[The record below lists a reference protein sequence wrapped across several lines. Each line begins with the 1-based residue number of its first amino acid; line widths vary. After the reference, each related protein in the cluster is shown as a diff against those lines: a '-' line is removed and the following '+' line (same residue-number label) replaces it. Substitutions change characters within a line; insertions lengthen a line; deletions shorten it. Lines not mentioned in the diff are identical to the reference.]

1 MKNLEIE
8 YKQQIANEVPDLWS
22 RIEVGI
28 TAVDNER
35 KNNNVVS
42 LEQAKPKKKVNILK
56 YSAIIGAA
64 ACALIVVVAMINN
77 GGSRNYAPTAEAPSA
92 TYFDAAPSE
101 DAACEAEV
109 CEEATYED
117 AACEETA
124 CEEAASEAPSYVEE
138 ATYSNDESAE
148 SAATES
154 AATEGE
160 ETSNATQKAAKSVEA
175 PYAGFTIVGTLSNI
189 VNSDNYLIISVKCD
203 DTDMYIFVPENKM
216 EEVSG
221 LNIDDDYEFTVYEY
235 VDDKPQ
241 EIADNEDVKYEYLG
255 VYLDN

>member
-124 CEEAASEAPSYVEE
+124 YEEAASEAPSYVEE

-148 SAATES
+148 SAATE
-154 AATEGE
+154 GE
-160 ETSNATQKAAKSVEA
+160 ETFNATQKAFKSVEA

-189 VNSDNYLIISVKCD
+189 DDEDNYLIISVKCD

-235 VDDKPQ
+235 ADDKHQ

>member
-28 TAVDNER
+28 TAIDNER

-64 ACALIVVVAMINN
+64 ACALIVVVAMISN
-77 GGSRNYAPTAEAPSA
+77 GGSRNYAATAEAPSA
-92 TYFDAAPSE
+92 TYFDATPSE

-109 CEEATYED
+109 CEEATYEE

-124 CEEAASEAPSYVEE
+124 YEEAASEAPSYVEE

-148 SAATES
+148 SAATE
-154 AATEGE
+154 GE
-160 ETSNATQKAAKSVEA
+160 ETSNATQKAFKSAET
-175 PYAGFTIVGTLSNI
+175 PYAGFTIVGRLSN
-189 VNSDNYLIISVKCD
+189 VENADNYSIISVKCD
-203 DTDMYIFVPENKM
+203 DTDMYIFVPENKI
-216 EEVSG
+216 EEVAG
-221 LNIDDDYEFTVYEY
+221 LNIDDEYEFTVYEY
-235 VDDKPQ
+235 ADDKPQ